1 MMPRPAPLMIADA
14 TSLPDYP
21 IPVGTRLDGH
31 SWFQFHHSWFRSS
44 DFRRQADEV
53 SRAVW
58 LDLIVAA
65 QDEDPVGTLPAEPS
79 ALAWLVRVPLERWI
93 ELSARQYG
101 PLYGWQR
108 CRVSDGRIRLFHPKL
123 LQVTE
128 AAARAK
134 LESAARRAGDRERKR
149 LAELPAKVL
158 AAGGTQRMAQDTGFI
173 AQLDDHLQRALPEG
187 VSRTVARVREG
198 LEALSMG

>member
-1 MMPRPAPLMIADA
+1 MTTRAAPLMLADA
-14 TSLPDYP
+14 SGLPDYP

-44 DFRRQADEV
+44 DFRRQADVE

-79 ALAWLVRVPLERWI
+79 ALAWLVRVPLERWL
-93 ELSARQYG
+93 ELSARSYG
-101 PLYGWQR
+101 PLYGWQK
-108 CRVSDGRIRLFHPKL
+108 CRVSDGRVRLFHPKL

-128 AAARAK
+128 SAARAK
-134 LESAARRAGDRERKR
+134 LEAAARRANDRERKR

-158 AAGGTQRMAQDTGFI
+158 AAGGTQRMVQDAGFI
-173 AQLDDHLQRALPEG
+173 AQLDDHLQRTLPEG

-198 LEALSMG
+198 MEALSMG